1 VSALADTLE
10 GAGVVVCVGAGGVGK
25 TTVSAAL
32 ALGLAHGG
40 ARVAVI
46 TIDPARR
53 LADALGVG
61 PLGNEPQRV
70 DLGGGDADGE
80 LWAMMLDAKLTFD
93 ELIGRLAPDAA
104 TREAILADPI
114 YQQLSTAIGGAQ
126 EYTAMAKLYDL
137 VTSGGFDVVV
147 LDTAPSRNAMDFLNA
162 PDRLL
167 AFLEGRAVRTLLVP
181 GGALARVGAGGA
193 GMALRMLR
201 RLLGVDLLGDVAV
214 FLGEIS
220 GLLGAFA
227 ARSRAVRRLLDDPRT
242 RCVVVTTPTS
252 AAVRE
257 AEYLC
262 GELRRSGL
270 AVAGVVV
277 NRVQPVDPAGAD
289 PARVSAR
296 LSPVL
301 GEALARRVAERHA
314 WLQQLARRDASSVER
329 LRARLGNLPVATVA
343 DRAAAVHDLAGLAL
357 VERQLFGTVDQA
369 ELMRQP

>member
-1 VSALADTLE
+1 VSGLSDTLD
-10 GAGVVVCVGAGGVGK
+10 GAQVVICVGAGGVGK

-32 ALGLAHGG
+32 ALGLARGG

-53 LADALGVG
+53 LADALGVC

-70 DLGGGDADGE
+70 DIAEAAPDGE

-93 ELIGRLAPDAA
+93 ELIRRLAPDAA

-114 YQQLSTAIGGAQ
+114 YAQLSTAIGGAQ

-137 VTSGGFDVVV
+137 VTGGGFDVVV
-147 LDTAPSRNAMDFLNA
+147 LDTAPSRNAMDFLRA

-167 AFLEGRAVRTLLVP
+167 AFLQGRAVRALLVP
-181 GGALARVGAGGA
+181 GGALARAGAGGA
-193 GMALRMLR
+193 GIALRMLR
-201 RLLGVDLLGDVAV
+201 RILGVDLLGDLAL

-227 ARSRAVRRLLDDPRT
+227 DRSHAVRRLLSDPRT
-242 RCVVVTTPTS
+242 RCVVVTTPTV

-257 AEYLC
+257 AEYLRDQ
-262 GELRRSGL
+262 LRRSGL
-270 AVAGVVV
+270 ALAGVVV

-289 PARVSAR
+289 PGRVKAR
-296 LSPVL
+296 LTPVL
-301 GEALARRVAERHA
+301 GEALAERVADSHA
-314 WLQQLARRDASSVER
+314 LLQRLAEHDAASVER
-329 LRARLGNLPVATVA
+329 LRARLAGLPVVTVA

-357 VERQLFGTVDQA
+357 VERQLIGAVDRT
-369 ELMRQP
+369 ELMRQS